1 LTTPG
6 AGMKAINRQISRS
19 HEDPNFQLLWW
30 RLCLAVGLT
39 GATLF
44 VHLTDPL
51 RLSGPGVVA
60 SLGVLY
66 TTLAG
71 SWAAALAGAP
81 SRPLLAIQLAA
92 DSVCIG
98 LVVQFTGGPYSAFPL
113 LFCLPIVLGAYH
125 LGHRWSLILAGLA
138 AILTGGGH
146 FGLALGWLLTG
157 AVGQLEYLQGWPV
170 VVTATHVGAFLVVGI
185 ISGNLAGQLATRR
198 GIMARNQLLIRKS
211 QVEMRNILDNI
222 QSGLL
227 TVDAKGV
234 ITRVNP
240 SCCRILEI
248 PEAAMMK
255 RHLTR
260 VTSGGLE
267 ELADIILPVANGS
280 DPVSR
285 GEINVSRDGRIKP
298 LGLNV
303 NPVLTPKGTVIGA
316 IAIFT
321 DLTKEKDMAAR
332 IRESDRLAAIGE
344 LAAGIAHEIRNPLAS
359 IRGSIEILADDLQ
372 LEGYQGQLL
381 DLVLKESGRVNTI
394 INDFLGYSRMRAAT
408 LRQFSGVEFRDEIDL
423 LVRQHI
429 AAKDG
434 HILLHTLLGPED
446 IQLVADPG
454 QLTQL
459 TLNLAINACEAM
471 GYRGELFITIR
482 ETDGGETFE
491 LQVRDTGPGI
501 DPDISKD
508 LFSPFKTTKD
518 TGTGLGLSIVARIA
532 AAHGGQV
539 VAESVPAG
547 GAEFRVRWPRQE
559 AEPYL
564 NEDEAQGEREARLA
578 RVEDLLNQEA

>member
-1 LTTPG
+1 
-6 AGMKAINRQISRS
+6 
-19 HEDPNFQLLWW
+19 
-30 RLCLAVGLT
+30 
-39 GATLF
+39 
-44 VHLTDPL
+44 
-51 RLSGPGVVA
+51 
-60 SLGVLY
+60 
-66 TTLAG
+66 
-71 SWAAALAGAP
+71 
-81 SRPLLAIQLAA
+81 
-92 DSVCIG
+92 
-98 LVVQFTGGPYSAFPL
+98 
-113 LFCLPIVLGAYH
+113 
-125 LGHRWSLILAGLA
+125 
-138 AILTGGGH
+138 
-146 FGLALGWLLTG
+146 
-157 AVGQLEYLQGWPV
+157 
-170 VVTATHVGAFLVVGI
+170 
-185 ISGNLAGQLATRR
+185 
-198 GIMARNQLLIRKS
+198 
-211 QVEMRNILDNI
+211 
-222 QSGLL
+222 
-227 TVDAKGV
+227 
-234 ITRVNP
+234 
-240 SCCRILEI
+240 
-248 PEAAMMK
+248 MMK